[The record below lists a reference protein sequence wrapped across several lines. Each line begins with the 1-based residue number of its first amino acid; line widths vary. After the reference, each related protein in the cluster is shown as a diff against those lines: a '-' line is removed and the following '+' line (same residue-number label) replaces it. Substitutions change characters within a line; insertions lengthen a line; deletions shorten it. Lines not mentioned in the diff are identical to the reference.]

1 MRKRV
6 LVPELMDDP
15 ELCPKEHAKALRGL
29 RRINA
34 FSGTVDQLVREI
46 VSVCERDRRR
56 DSDEPVRILDL
67 GCANGEIALGVAR
80 QLTGRVKAEVIGWD
94 MSSTAIEQARSQQQ
108 KTKFSDTCC
117 IRFEVMNV
125 FEAVQAISNT
135 SSTDRMQADE
145 PTPSQSPLLSRFEGE
160 FVHDVNCPFDIV
172 YCTLFL
178 HHFDDSSAIEVLRA
192 MKRLARRAVLVDD
205 LCRTSLGWWLAYLGC
220 HLLSRSKVV
229 HFDGPQ
235 SVRAALAPSEAMAIA
250 AEAGM
255 RDVAIRRHW
264 PERFM
269 MRWERTS

>member
-1 MRKRV
+1 M

-15 ELCPKEHAKALRGL
+15 NLCPQEHAKALRGL

-46 VSVCERDRRR
+46 LSVAAS
-56 DSDEPVRILDL
+56 DSRKDTDKPIRILDL
-67 GCANGEIALGVAR
+67 GCANGEIAMGVAQR
-80 QLTGRVKAEVIGWD
+80 LSGRINAEVIGWD
-94 MSSTAIEQARSQQQ
+94 MSSTAIEHAQTEQQ
-108 KTKFSDTCC
+108 KFDTSRGCGV
-117 IRFEVMNV
+117 RFEVMNV
-125 FEAVQAISNT
+125 YDAVQSVSSL
-135 SSTDRMQADE
+135 SSTEIQSASGVARSQMQSEGDRVD
-145 PTPSQSPLLSRFEGE
+145 PIGRDDGW
-160 FVHDVNCPFDIV
+160 PFDIV

-178 HHFDDSSAIEVLRA
+178 HHFDDTSAVKVLDA

-220 HLLSRSKVV
+220 HLLSRSRIV

-235 SVRAALAPSEAMAIA
+235 SVRAALTPQEAQALA

-255 RDVAIRRHW
+255 RDAAIRRHW

-269 MRWERTS
+269 MRWERRS

>member
-1 MRKRV
+1 MKQRV

-15 ELCPKEHAKALRGL
+15 NLCPQEHAKALRGL

-46 VSVCERDRRR
+46 LSVAAS
-56 DSDEPVRILDL
+56 DSRKDTDKPIRILDL
-67 GCANGEIALGVAR
+67 GCANGEIAMGVAQR
-80 QLTGRVKAEVIGWD
+80 LSGRINAEVIGWD
-94 MSSTAIEQARSQQQ
+94 MSSTAIEHAQTEQQ
-108 KTKFSDTCC
+108 KFDTSRGCGV
-117 IRFEVMNV
+117 RFEVMNV
-125 FEAVQAISNT
+125 FDAVQSVSSL
-135 SSTDRMQADE
+135 SSTEIQSASGVARSQMQSEGDRVD
-145 PTPSQSPLLSRFEGE
+145 PIGRDDGW
-160 FVHDVNCPFDIV
+160 PFDIV

-178 HHFDDSSAIEVLRA
+178 HHFDDMSAVKVLDA

-220 HLLSRSKVV
+220 HLLSRSRIV

-235 SVRAALAPSEAMAIA
+235 SVRAALTPQEAQALA

-255 RDVAIRRHW
+255 RDAAIRRHW

-269 MRWERTS
+269 MRWERRS

>member
-15 ELCPKEHAKALRGL
+15 NLCPKEHAKALRGL

-46 VSVCERDRRR
+46 LSVSEKDRRGE
-56 DSDEPVRILDL
+56 SDEPIRILDL
-67 GCANGEIALGVAR
+67 GCANGEIAMGVAR
-80 QLTGRVKAEVIGWD
+80 RLNGRINAEVIGWD
-94 MSSTAIEQARSQQQ
+94 MSSTAIEHARTQQQ
-108 KTKFSDTCC
+108 KTKFSGTCC

-125 FEAVQAISNT
+125 FEAVQGMSVASN
-135 SSTDRMQADE
+135 TDRMQGNGMNPQQNDE
-145 PTPSQSPLLSRFEGE
+145 HG
-160 FVHDVNCPFDIV
+160 PFHIV

-178 HHFDDSSAIEVLRA
+178 HHFDDSSAIDVLRA

-235 SVRAALAPSEAMAIA
+235 SVRAALAPSEASALA

>member
-1 MRKRV
+1 MKQRV

-15 ELCPKEHAKALRGL
+15 NLCPQEHAKALRGL

-46 VSVCERDRRR
+46 LSVAASDSRKDTDR
-56 DSDEPVRILDL
+56 PIRILDL
-67 GCANGEIALGVAR
+67 GCANGEIAMGVAQR
-80 QLTGRVKAEVIGWD
+80 LSGRINAEVIGWD
-94 MSSTAIEQARSQQQ
+94 MSSTAIAHAQTEQQ
-108 KTKFSDTCC
+108 KFDTSRGCGV
-117 IRFEVMNV
+117 RFEVMNV
-125 FEAVQAISNT
+125 FDAVQSVSSL
-135 SSTDRMQADE
+135 SSTEIQSASGVARSQMQSEGDRVD
-145 PTPSQSPLLSRFEGE
+145 PIGRDDGW
-160 FVHDVNCPFDIV
+160 PFDIV

-178 HHFDDSSAIEVLRA
+178 HHFDDMSAVKVLDA

-220 HLLSRSKVV
+220 HLLSRSRIV

-235 SVRAALAPSEAMAIA
+235 SVRAALTPQEAQALA

-255 RDVAIRRHW
+255 RDAAIRRHW

-269 MRWERTS
+269 MRWERRS

>member
-1 MRKRV
+1 MKQRV

-15 ELCPKEHAKALRGL
+15 NLCPQEHAKALRGL

-46 VSVCERDRRR
+46 LSVAAS
-56 DSDEPVRILDL
+56 DSRKDTDKPIRILDL
-67 GCANGEIALGVAR
+67 GCANGEIAMGVAQR
-80 QLTGRVKAEVIGWD
+80 LSGRINAEVIGWD
-94 MSSTAIEQARSQQQ
+94 MSSTAIAHAQTEQQ
-108 KTKFSDTCC
+108 KFDTSRGCGV
-117 IRFEVMNV
+117 RFEVMNV
-125 FEAVQAISNT
+125 FDAVQSVSSL
-135 SSTDRMQADE
+135 SSTEIQSASGVARSQMQSEGDRVD
-145 PTPSQSPLLSRFEGE
+145 PIGRDDGW
-160 FVHDVNCPFDIV
+160 PFDIV

-178 HHFDDSSAIEVLRA
+178 HHFDDMSAVKVLDA

-220 HLLSRSKVV
+220 HLLSRSRIV

-235 SVRAALAPSEAMAIA
+235 SVRAALTPQEAQALA

-255 RDVAIRRHW
+255 RDAAIRRHW

-269 MRWERTS
+269 MRWERRS

>member
-1 MRKRV
+1 MKQRV

-15 ELCPKEHAKALRGL
+15 NLCPQEHAKALRGL

-46 VSVCERDRRR
+46 LSVAAS
-56 DSDEPVRILDL
+56 DSRKDTDKPIRILDL
-67 GCANGEIALGVAR
+67 GCANGEIAMGVAQR
-80 QLTGRVKAEVIGWD
+80 LSGRINAEVIGWD
-94 MSSTAIEQARSQQQ
+94 MSSTAIEHAQTEQQ
-108 KTKFSDTCC
+108 KFDTSRGCGV
-117 IRFEVMNV
+117 RFEVMNV
-125 FEAVQAISNT
+125 YDAVQSVSSL
-135 SSTDRMQADE
+135 SSTEIQSASGVARSQMQSEGDRVD
-145 PTPSQSPLLSRFEGE
+145 PIGRDDGW
-160 FVHDVNCPFDIV
+160 PFDIV

-178 HHFDDSSAIEVLRA
+178 HHFDDTSAVKVLDA

-220 HLLSRSKVV
+220 HLLSRSRIV

-235 SVRAALAPSEAMAIA
+235 SVRAALTPQEAQALA

-255 RDVAIRRHW
+255 RDAAIRRHW

-269 MRWERTS
+269 MRWERRS